1 MKKFMFLMTVIVNG
15 LSILLAYL
23 SATVPG
29 ADDSTRPFGIG
40 LGIICW
46 IMSFFI
52 LYESRNEKC

>member
-1 MKKFMFLMTVIVNG
+1 MKKFMFPMTIIVNG

-29 ADDSTRPFGIG
+29 ADDSARPFGIG

-52 LYESRNEKC
+52 LYEIKNEKH

>member
-1 MKKFMFLMTVIVNG
+1 MFLMTVIVNG
-15 LSILLAYL
+15 LSIMLAYL

-29 ADDSTRPFGIG
+29 ADDSARPLGIA